1 MTIKKV
7 VLRIVFIVVNLGIMY
22 TLYLAGV
29 RAIIGF
35 IVGVFVGACVIIYWN
50 MSKNGYLSYIVEDIV
65 KSKELKEKEK
75 DGK

>member
-1 MTIKKV
+1 MGIKKV

-22 TLYLAGV
+22 GLYLAGI

-50 MSKNGYLSYIVEDIV
+50 MSKNGYLSYIVKDIITN
-65 KSKELKEKEK
+65 KENKKK
-75 DGK
+75 